1 MPRPLLITVGPDVGL
16 SAKLVSSLRAATNAA
31 TLGQTSLVI
40 IRQPAQQPWVGEP
53 ADQVFFP
60 ILNGLTPAF
69 HAAIQEWVGRAVPRS
84 MDFKGLLP
92 QLADK
97 QYALTV
103 AEGVWFWYRPSES
116 GGLAVMTAQQ
126 IAQQLLLLGKLLESI

>member
-1 MPRPLLITVGPDVGL
+1 M
-16 SAKLVSSLRAATNAA
+16 
-31 TLGQTSLVI
+31 
-40 IRQPAQQPWVGEP
+40 
-53 ADQVFFP
+53 FFP
-60 ILNGLTPAF
+60 ILGTLTTAF
-69 HAAIQEWVGRAVPRS
+69 HGAIQEWAGRAVPRS

-103 AEGVWFWYRPSES
+103 AEGVWFWYRPAES

-126 IAQQLLLLGKLLESI
+126 IAQQLLLLGKLLESL

>member
-1 MPRPLLITVGPDVGL
+1 MVAVGPDVGL
-16 SAKLVSSLRAATNAA
+16 SAKLVSSLRAAASAA
-31 TLGQTSLVI
+31 TVGQTSVI
-40 IRQPAQQPWVGEP
+40 VIRQPGLLSWAGET

-60 ILNGLTPAF
+60 ILNTLTPAF
-69 HAAIQEWVGRAVPRS
+69 HAAIQEWVGKAVPRS

-103 AEGVWFWYRPSES
+103 ADGAWFWYRPAES
-116 GGLAVMTAQQ
+116 GGLAVMSAQQ
-126 IAQQLLLLGKLLESI
+126 IAQQLLLLGKLLESL